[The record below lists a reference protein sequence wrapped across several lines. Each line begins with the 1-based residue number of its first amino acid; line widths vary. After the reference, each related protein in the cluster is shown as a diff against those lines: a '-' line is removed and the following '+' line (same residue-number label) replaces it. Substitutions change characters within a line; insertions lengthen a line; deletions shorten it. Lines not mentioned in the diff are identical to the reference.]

1 MGDGGLGHQGLGL
14 DAIRALHQT
23 VIALRTA
30 LEESKS
36 EILELKSKAWPI
48 ETVQDALKALTIE
61 NAALKRKI
69 VQADFKDTDDEAV
82 TVDRGN
88 EDAAI
93 GVGDEDIG
101 NAVGDENVGSKRIHQ
116 SRTDTTN
123 TTEEHKVSPSPE
135 PVKPKKVQI
144 VSPKK
149 TRRNLET
156 KISVKAE
163 TSRAVQA
170 SRSLES
176 LTVIKSPLEGS
187 RHFSFSKTFSFSDL
201 STNIQREFKFDVK
214 MGDRNQNAQQPHENA
229 IQTSI
234 DEEEEEEVLSP
245 QNDLDQADEVDDI
258 ELIFTTDDTKE
269 SDFKEQLVSIDAGE
283 NLQEASNIL
292 QLPLSEMDQNF
303 DVSDRELEDDVF
315 NDENADTNSLHP
327 NDIKRE
333 NSHLCDSKSDMSI
346 NQEKSMKSYYS
357 LQDSSFE
364 NKSLEKDESFDR
376 FDEKVRIVE
385 TDISKCGIHDIEY
398 IAGRRNTC
406 PNPIQYRP
414 LLHREALSKGLTVGR
429 KSRPILTHSNA
440 IRKESGAQTDI
451 SALPG
456 SSWRSE
462 SSLANKSRLGENFP
476 TLPSKFPLPG
486 SRLRLSEKTVE
497 ARRVLLSDI
506 GFTSMVPELSRSAD
520 HLFPPA
526 LKPPGPAP
534 AYGQYLRTT
543 DLYSPGYGT
552 ITSPGKQSLWTASV
566 SANTSGE
573 RSHYGSTTYP
583 LNSPPVPPSRR
594 CSAPVSPSRRPH
606 HRPRPSSS
614 VGGSR
619 VRFANGS
626 LPELRAHHTANVSGE
641 WDSGEST
648 DSLVEEAETFLRR
661 SIDCIVTGRSM
672 AGHTSQVSDRTGSGS
687 VPRRLSAP
695 EPQPDSAPPPG
706 WRPFLPRNASDL
718 RPDHWVKVI
727 AAGGGIRGGRIRYV
741 GPVIGQEA
749 DQVGV
754 QLPGPDG
761 LNDGTLAGRRYFQC
775 EPYHGIF
782 VPFKKVIMGW
792 RP

>member
-1 MGDGGLGHQGLGL
+1 MGDGGLGQGLGL

-48 ETVQDALKALTIE
+48 ETVHDALTALTIE

-69 VQADFKDTDDEAV
+69 VQAGFKDTHNKAVPAVGRGHEEAGIGAREQSVDNDVTDEYV
-82 TVDRGN
+82 DGKIIHQTHKDRGS
-88 EDAAI
+88 
-93 GVGDEDIG
+93 G
-101 NAVGDENVGSKRIHQ
+101 
-116 SRTDTTN
+116 TTN
-123 TTEEHKVSPSPE
+123 SSEQHKLYPSSEPVRLKKVHIVSP
-135 PVKPKKVQI
+135 K

-149 TRRNLET
+149 TRRNFET

-187 RHFSFSKTFSFSDL
+187 KHFSFSKTFSFSDL
-201 STNIQREFKFDVK
+201 STNIQREFNFDVK
-214 MGDRNQNAQQPHENA
+214 MGDRNQNAQAQQNA
-229 IQTSI
+229 IESSI
-234 DEEEEEEVLSP
+234 DEEEEEVLSP

-292 QLPLSEMDQNF
+292 QLPLSEIDQNF

-543 DLYSPGYGT
+543 DLYSPGYGA

-672 AGHTSQVSDRTGSGS
+672 AGHASQVSDRSGGSGGS
-687 VPRRLSAP
+687 VVPRRLSAP
-695 EPQPDSAPPPG
+695 DSQPDTAPPPG
-706 WRPFLPRNASDL
+706 WRPFLPRTATDL

-727 AAGGGIRGGRIRYV
+727 AAGGGIRGGRVRYV

-749 DQVGV
+749 DHVGV

-761 LNDGTLAGRRYFQC
+761 ANDGTLAGRRYFQ
-775 EPYHGIF
+775 
-782 VPFKKVIMGW
+782 W
-792 RP
+792 

>member
-1 MGDGGLGHQGLGL
+1 MGDGGLGQGLGL

-61 NAALKRKI
+61 NAALKQKI
-69 VQADFKDTDDEAV
+69 VQANFKHTDDEAV
-82 TVDRGN
+82 SVKRGN
-88 EDAAI
+88 GEAGI
-93 GVGDEDIG
+93 GVGHEDID
-101 NAVGDENVGSKRIHQ
+101 NDVGDEKEDSKSIHQ
-116 SRTDTTN
+116 SHKDGGLDPTN
-123 TTEEHKVSPSPE
+123 TSQQVKVSPSYT
-135 PVKPKKVQI
+135 PVKLKKVQL
-144 VSPKK
+144 VSPKASPKK
-149 TRRNLET
+149 TKRNLET

-163 TSRAVQA
+163 TSRALQA

-187 RHFSFSKTFSFSDL
+187 KHFSFSKTFSFSDL
-201 STNIQREFKFDVK
+201 STNIQRAFNFDVN
-214 MGDRNQNAQQPHENA
+214 MGDRNQNAQPQENA
-229 IQTSI
+229 IETSI
-234 DEEEEEEVLSP
+234 DEKEEEVSSP

-292 QLPLSEMDQNF
+292 QLPLSEIDQNF

-315 NDENADTNSLHP
+315 NDENADANSLHP

-346 NQEKSMKSYYS
+346 NQEKSVKSYYS

-520 HLFPPA
+520 HLCPPA

-552 ITSPGKQSLWTASV
+552 IISPGKQSLWTASV

-573 RSHYGSTTYP
+573 RSHYGSTTCP

-626 LPELRAHHTANVSGE
+626 LPELRAHHVGNVSGE

-672 AGHTSQVSDRTGSGS
+672 AGHTSQVSDRTGSGP

-695 EPQPDSAPPPG
+695 EPQPDTAPPPG
-706 WRPFLPRNASDL
+706 WRPFLPRTASDL

-727 AAGGGIRGGRIRYV
+727 AAGGGIRGGRVRYV
-741 GPVIGQEA
+741 GPVVGQEA
-749 DQVGV
+749 DNVGV

-761 LNDGTLAGRRYFQC
+761 LNDGTLAGRRYFQ
-775 EPYHGIF
+775 
-782 VPFKKVIMGW
+782 W
-792 RP
+792 